1 MSNFYSISIFCV
13 LNRLFLCNH
22 VKREW
27 NWQPRH
33 RPDRTFQVNINL
45 TYYLLSFFS
54 YLKSS
59 SVLFFYSF
67 SIYNF
72 HVPFL
77 RLFKRSLWLL
87 HFSDYNWYGMGCDT
101 MQSGA
106 MFIYFTFN
114 RLIRNTLFVIPVVT
128 WKEHLNTHISICLM
142 FSRFCGIC
150 KCNRAH

>member
-1 MSNFYSISIFCV
+1 MKLTATTSTGSNISSKYKSHVLLVVVFFLFEIKFC
-13 LNRLFLCNH
+13 
-22 VKREW
+22 
-27 NWQPRH
+27 
-33 RPDRTFQVNINL
+33 
-45 TYYLLSFFS
+45 
-54 YLKSS
+54 
-59 SVLFFYSF
+59 SVFFFYSF

-142 FSRFCGIC
+142 YSRFCGIC

>member
-1 MSNFYSISIFCV
+1 MSNFYFISIFCV

-45 TYYLLSFFS
+45 TYYSYFF
-54 YLKSS
+54 LIWNQ
-59 SVLFFYSF
+59 VLFCFFVVLFQFTIFMFLFYG
-67 SIYNF
+67 
-72 HVPFL
+72 FL
-77 RLFKRSLWLL
+77 REAY
-87 HFSDYNWYGMGCDT
+87 DYYVFRIIIGMGCDT

-106 MFIYFTFN
+106 RFIYFTFN

-142 FSRFCGIC
+142 YSWICGIC

>member
-45 TYYLLSFFS
+45 TYYSLSFFFF
-54 YLKSS
+54 LFEIKFC
-59 SVLFFYSF
+59 SVFFYSF

-87 HFSDYNWYGMGCDT
+87 RFSDYNWYGMGWDAIRCRAVRCSFISHSTDL
-101 MQSGA
+101 SGILCLS
-106 MFIYFTFN
+106 FLWLLE
-114 RLIRNTLFVIPVVT
+114 R
-128 WKEHLNTHISICLM
+128 SI
-142 FSRFCGIC
+142 
-150 KCNRAH
+150 